1 VTSLGRLLACGL
13 VALGLA
19 ASAQAQEPPRVLV
32 LERAIVGELE
42 QEALSR
48 LKGELRSLEFE
59 VITLPLAAERD
70 PEQAVNA
77 DGGEL
82 GPIAAFTLAA
92 RGAGLRLWM
101 SDRVA
106 HRLSVQDWAVADERL
121 AATVALQGVELVRA
135 RLTEPA
141 ATESPPDVVT
151 PASPPALAPPAPSL
165 RLRAQA
171 GVALAL
177 EPAARLESF
186 LPLVRVSLARRF
198 DALCACAGAVRV
210 GAGAFGTA
218 LRLEDESGRARVTQL
233 LVLAEL
239 VLELWPDA
247 AVRPFAALGG
257 GVDRRHVEG
266 RAGTGF
272 IARTHD
278 PVSPLASAGLG
289 LVADTFG
296 PLALSLES
304 QALVAARPARVQIA
318 ESDAATLGRP
328 SFLISLGLV
337 LTP

>member
-1 VTSLGRLLACGL
+1 MTSLVRLLTCVLVGL
-13 VALGLA
+13 SLA
-19 ASAQAQEPPRVLV
+19 ASARAQEPQRVLV
-32 LERAIVGELE
+32 LERAVVGELE

-48 LKGELRSLEFE
+48 LKGELRSLDFE

-82 GPIAAFTLAA
+82 APIAAFALAA
-92 RGAGLRLWM
+92 HGAGLRLWM

-106 HRLSVQDWAVADERL
+106 HRLSVQDWAEADERL

-135 RLTEPA
+135 RLAEPA
-141 ATESPPDVVT
+141 PAPPPRDVVT
-151 PASPPALAPPAPSL
+151 PPPPPAFAPPAPGP
-165 RLRAQA
+165 RLQAQA

-177 EPAARLESF
+177 EPDARLQSF
-186 LPLVRVSLARRF
+186 LPLVRVSLGARLS
-198 DALCACAGAVRV
+198 ALCACAGGVRV

-218 LRLEDESGRARVTQL
+218 LRLEDDGGSARVTQTL
-233 LVLAEL
+233 LLADL

-247 AVRPFAALGG
+247 ALRPFAALGG
-257 GVDRRHVEG
+257 GVDRRRVEG

-272 IARTHD
+272 IARTED
-278 PVSPLASAGLG
+278 ALSPLGSAGLG

-304 QALVAARPARVQIA
+304 QALIAARPARVQIA
-318 ESDAATLGRP
+318 DSLAATLGRP